1 MMSMRR
7 TFRRCVSLQI
17 ARISQDL
24 FLLCLTQPLGS
35 RPCFEFAL
43 LCAWNLCRSGG
54 EMIGGAHWFSRFGR
68 LHNFVC
74 GVFRGIA
81 AL

>member
-1 MMSMRR
+1 L
-7 TFRRCVSLQI
+7 VL
-17 ARISQDL
+17 AL
-24 FLLCLTQPLGS
+24 ALNLLC
-35 RPCFEFAL
+35 FAL
-43 LCAWNLCRSGG
+43 GTFAEAGG